1 MMSKQIL
8 FSTGHKGGK
17 VQSKGKTIW
26 TIIDSR
32 NNLQTSLFVLN
43 CQNYKKQVCNDK
55 TEA

>member
-43 CQNYKKQVCNDK
+43 CQNYKKTGV
-55 TEA
+55 